1 MAQKSIDL
9 SINLIHFNSSKST
22 GSKILVST
30 RANKGFL
37 RKNNTPTGN
46 LEITSVALLIKMRNV
61 RLDEETYQ
69 KLLKGKF
76 RQPIL

>member
-30 RANKGFL
+30 RANKGLL
-37 RKNNTPTGN
+37 RKSNTPIGN
-46 LEITSVALLIKMRNV
+46 LEITSVAHLIKMRNV
-61 RLDEETYQ
+61 RLDKETY
-69 KLLKGKF
+69 KKMLTGKF